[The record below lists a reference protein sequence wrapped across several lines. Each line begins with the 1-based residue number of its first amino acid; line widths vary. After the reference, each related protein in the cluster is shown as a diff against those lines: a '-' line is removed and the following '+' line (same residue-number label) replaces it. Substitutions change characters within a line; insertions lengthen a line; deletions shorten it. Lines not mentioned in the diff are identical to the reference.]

1 MDNNPVKT
9 ESVSDLGTYTPP
21 VRMEVTHTNPQFHML
36 PTVPHVTQLIP
47 VTSHLPQKPEPS
59 TSLSQG
65 ELDFLVSCLT
75 QIACFPI
82 GYGTEHIETAG
93 NIPLFE
99 ELIDSS
105 DTAPRPDNSKRLN
118 TGTGET
124 TAAFTA
130 STSDMETAAK
140 FVQDLL
146 RNPQIETC
154 HSPSRRQG
162 HDFTQRRQPGFQM
175 PSSPMGQGHQ
185 PGRQSPQFEG
195 QISPYGGQSPPFSGQ
210 GSQSATEFYFP
221 IMENPDHLSSP
232 PMLMDM
238 GYQQGQ
244 GQSYVQDPGAT
255 SQGQPRLWKFI
266 LDLLEDS
273 RYNPSHIVWVNR
285 QEGIFRLIDP
295 PRLAELWGH
304 VKGNKSMNYEKL
316 SRGLR
321 YYYTHNVL
329 EHVPGKLV
337 YKFGPGAQVWQYLSQ
352 PSMTMYSRTVSST
365 VTSQSHYP
373 PHTSY

>member
-1 MDNNPVKT
+1 MDINPVKT
-9 ESVSDLGTYTPP
+9 ESISNFGTYSPP
-21 VRMEVTHTNPQFHML
+21 ARMEVTQMNNPQFHML

-47 VTSHLPQKPEPS
+47 VTSHLPQPPAPS
-59 TSLSQG
+59 VTLSQG
-65 ELDFLVSCLT
+65 DLDVLVSCLT
-75 QIACFPI
+75 QIACLPI

-93 NIPLFE
+93 NIPLFD
-99 ELIDSS
+99 ELIDNS
-105 DTAPRPDNSKRLN
+105 DTALRCDNPQRLN
-118 TGTGET
+118 TGAGET

-130 STSDMETAAK
+130 STSDAEMAAR

-146 RNPQIETC
+146 RSPQTLTP

-162 HDFTQRRQPGFQM
+162 HDFMQTRQPCFEI
-175 PSSPMGQGHQ
+175 GQGHP
-185 PGRQSPQFEG
+185 PGSQSPQFEG
-195 QISPYGGQSPPFSGQ
+195 QISPYGAQTPPFSGH
-210 GSQSATEFYFP
+210 GSQSAMEYYP
-221 IMENPDHLSSP
+221 IMENPDHISP
-232 PMLMDM
+232 PPMHPAMDM

-244 GQSYVQDPGAT
+244 GQYYVQDPGAT
-255 SQGQPRLWKFI
+255 SQEGQPRLWKFI
-266 LDLLEDS
+266 LDLLEDP

-295 PRLAELWGH
+295 ARLAELWGH

-321 YYYTHNVL
+321 YYYTHNVM

-337 YKFGPGAQVWQYLSQ
+337 YKFAQGAQVWQYLSQ
-352 PSMTMYSRTVSST
+352 TSITTPQRTVSST
-365 VTSQSHYP
+365 ATSQSHYP